1 MEDLGSLGV
10 FAASVFASL
19 FAIINPIANVPIF
32 MGLTANAP
40 EKSKAKIAKNSTVT
54 AFVIVVAFVVLGKY
68 IFDFFGI
75 TVPAF
80 KITGGLLLFYVGFE
94 LLQSKKSTI
103 QSTTSSV
110 GGAAKQEV
118 EFDESVAIS
127 PLAIPMLAGPGTI
140 VAAMN
145 YAAGHSYWH
154 ILVIILILLFVL
166 SITYI
171 AFRFSGYIFKALG
184 NNIILVLSKL
194 MGLIVAILGTNMV
207 IDGAKMVL

>member
-1 MEDLGSLGV
+1 MHDLFV
-10 FAASVFASL
+10 FGLSVFASL

-32 MGLTANAP
+32 MGVTSGASEA
-40 EKSKAKIAKNSTVT
+40 SCRKIAKTATCT
-54 AFVIVVAFVVLGKY
+54 AFFIVLAFVLMGKY

-75 TVPAF
+75 TIPAF

-103 QSTTSSV
+103 QNMSV
-110 GGAAKQEV
+110 PGGAPV
-118 EFDESVAIS
+118 PEFDESVAIS

-145 YAAGHSYWH
+145 YAAGHNYWY
-154 ILVIILILLFVL
+154 ILEIVLILAFVL
-166 SITYI
+166 GLTYF
-171 AFRFSGYIFKALG
+171 AFSFSRYIYRFLG
-184 NNIILVLSKL
+184 KDIILVLSKL

-207 IDGAKMVL
+207 IDGIKMAMAN

>member
-1 MEDLGSLGV
+1 MHDLFV
-10 FAASVFASL
+10 FGLSVFASL

-32 MGLTANAP
+32 MGVTSGASEA
-40 EKSKAKIAKNSTVT
+40 SCRKIAKTATVT
-54 AFVIVVAFVVLGKY
+54 AFFIVLAFVLMGKY

-75 TVPAF
+75 TIPAF

-103 QSTTSSV
+103 QNMSV
-110 GGAAKQEV
+110 PGGAPAPV
-118 EFDESVAIS
+118 PDFDESVAIS

-145 YAAGHSYWH
+145 YAAGRNYWY
-154 ILVIILILLFVL
+154 ILEIVLILAFVL
-166 SITYI
+166 GLTYV
-171 AFRFSGYIFKALG
+171 AFSFSRYIYKFLG
-184 NNIILVLSKL
+184 KDIILVLSKL

-207 IDGAKMVL
+207 IDGIKMAMAN

>member
-1 MEDLGSLGV
+1 MHDLFV
-10 FAASVFASL
+10 FGLSVFASL

-32 MGLTANAP
+32 MGVTSGASEA
-40 EKSKAKIAKNSTVT
+40 SCRKIAKTATLT
-54 AFVIVVAFVVLGKY
+54 AFFIVLAFVLMGKY

-75 TVPAF
+75 TIPAF

-103 QSTTSSV
+103 QNMSV
-110 GGAAKQEV
+110 SGGAPASD
-118 EFDESVAIS
+118 FDESVAIS

-145 YAAGHSYWH
+145 YAAGHNYWY
-154 ILVIILILLFVL
+154 ILEIVLILAFVL
-166 SITYI
+166 GLTYF
-171 AFRFSGYIFKALG
+171 AFSFSRYIYRFLG
-184 NNIILVLSKL
+184 KDIILVLSKL

-207 IDGAKMVL
+207 IDGIKMAMAN

>member
-1 MEDLGSLGV
+1 MHDFFV
-10 FAASVFASL
+10 FGLSVFASL

-32 MGLTANAP
+32 MGLTGDASDAACR
-40 EKSKAKIAKNSTVT
+40 KVAKTATLT
-54 AFVIVVAFVVLGKY
+54 AFFIVLAFVLMGKY

-75 TVPAF
+75 TIPAF

-103 QSTTSSV
+103 QNMSV
-110 GGAAKQEV
+110 PGAAPAPV
-118 EFDESVAIS
+118 PEFDESVAIS

-145 YAAGHSYWH
+145 YAAGRNYWF
-154 ILVIILILLFVL
+154 ILEIVLILAFVL
-166 SITYI
+166 GLTYV
-171 AFRFSGYIFKALG
+171 AFRFSRYIYKFLG
-184 NNIILVLSKL
+184 KDIILVLSKL

-207 IDGAKMVL
+207 IDGIKMAMAC